1 VSAPVP
7 QVGALR
13 AAVLSV
19 GSELL
24 LGDLTDTNATW
35 VSARLRER
43 GVSVVHHLAARDV
56 VEELV
61 DALRFLAA
69 RADLVL
75 VGGGLGPT
83 SDDLTREALAV
94 LAGVELELREDMEE
108 EIRLRLAAVGRPLT
122 ATNRRQAFAPVGA
135 RVHPPVGTAPS
146 LAIDLAG
153 DVADDVAIDGGR
165 EGAARTVRVI
175 ALPGVP
181 WELHALWDAFV
192 VPQLVEL
199 GASGVTRTTV
209 VHVLGRGESDV
220 AALVEPLLEAHP
232 DVTLSFLAKKH
243 EIQVRLTGTGRDD
256 ADARTRTLPA
266 LADVLAALGADAVG
280 VDEDDLETTVV
291 RLLARRGERVATAES
306 ATAGAIAARLG
317 AVPGASEVLLGA
329 LVTYDASAKVAL
341 AGLDGDEL
349 ARVGT
354 VSAATTEA
362 LARAARVRTGADWGI
377 GVTGVAG
384 PTSVDGLPVGTAF
397 WALAGPDGG
406 CEVHDRVI
414 TGDRATVVTR
424 LGSAALDL
432 LRRRLAG

>member
-1 VSAPVP
+1 MSAPVP

-35 VSARLRER
+35 VSSRLRER

-56 VEELV
+56 VVELV

-69 RADLVL
+69 RVDLIV

-83 SDDLTREALAV
+83 SDDLTRDALAAV
-94 LAGVELELREDMEE
+94 TGAELELREDMEE

-122 ATNRRQAFAPVGA
+122 MTNRRQAFAPVGA

-146 LAIDLAG
+146 LAVDMT
-153 DVADDVAIDGGR
+153 VDGTVDGT
-165 EGAARTVRVI
+165 EDGSARRVRVI

-181 WELHALWDAFV
+181 WELHALWDTFV
-192 VPQLVEL
+192 VPQLIEL
-199 GASGVTRTTV
+199 GADGVTRTTV
-209 VHVLGRGESDV
+209 VHVIGRGESDV
-220 AALVEPLLEAHP
+220 AASVEPLLDAHP
-232 DVTLSFLAKKH
+232 EVTLSFLAKKH
-243 EIQVRLTGTGRDD
+243 EIQVRLTGSGRDD
-256 ADARTRTLPA
+256 ADARARTLPA
-266 LADVLAALGADAVG
+266 LTDVLAELGADVVG

-291 RLLARRGERVATAES
+291 RLLTGRGQRVATAES

-317 AVPGASEVLLGA
+317 AVPGASAVLLGG
-329 LVTYDASAKVAL
+329 LVAYDVSAKVSL
-341 AGLDGDEL
+341 AGIAADDL
-349 ARVGT
+349 ARAGT

-362 LARAARVRTGADWGI
+362 LARAARARTGADWGI
-377 GVTGVAG
+377 GVTAVAG
-384 PTSVDGLPVGTAF
+384 PSPVDGLPVGTAF

-406 CEVHDRVI
+406 CEVHERVI

>member
-1 VSAPVP
+1 MSAPVP

-35 VSARLRER
+35 VSTRLSER

-56 VEELV
+56 VAELV

-69 RADLVL
+69 RVDLIV

-83 SDDLTREALAV
+83 SDDLTRDALAAV
-94 LAGVELELREDMEE
+94 TGAELELREDMEE

-122 ATNRRQAFAPVGA
+122 MTNRRQAFAPVGA

-146 LAIDLAG
+146 LAVDIT
-153 DVADDVAIDGGR
+153 VDGGSR
-165 EGAARTVRVI
+165 DVRVI

-181 WELHALWDAFV
+181 WELHALWDTFV
-192 VPQLVEL
+192 VPQLIEL
-199 GASGVTRTTV
+199 GAGGVTRTTV
-209 VHVLGRGESDV
+209 VHVIGRGESDV
-220 AALVEPLLEAHP
+220 AASVEPLLDAHP
-232 DVTLSFLAKKH
+232 EVTLSFLAKKH
-243 EIQVRLTGTGRDD
+243 EIQVRLTGSGRDD
-256 ADARTRTLPA
+256 ADARARTLPA
-266 LADVLAALGADAVG
+266 LADVLAELGVDAVG

-291 RLLARRGERVATAES
+291 RLLTGRGQRVATAES
-306 ATAGAIAARLG
+306 ATAGAIAARIG
-317 AVPGASEVLLGA
+317 AVPGASAVLLGG
-329 LVTYDASAKVAL
+329 LVAYDVSAKVSL
-341 AGLDGDEL
+341 AGIDADEL
-349 ARVGT
+349 ARAGT

-362 LARAARVRTGADWGI
+362 LARAARTRTGADWGI
-377 GVTGVAG
+377 GVTAVAG
-384 PTSVDGLPVGTAF
+384 PSAVDDLPVGTAF

-406 CEVHDRVI
+406 CEVHERLI

>member
-43 GVSVVHHLAARDV
+43 GVSVVHHLAVRDV
-56 VEELV
+56 VVELV
-61 DALRFLAA
+61 DALRFLAE
-69 RADLVL
+69 RVDLIV

-83 SDDLTREALAV
+83 SDDLTRDALAAV
-94 LAGVELELREDMEE
+94 TGAELELREDMEE

-122 ATNRRQAFAPVGA
+122 RTNRRQAFAPVGA

-146 LAIDLAG
+146 LAVDLT
-153 DVADDVAIDGGR
+153 VDGTVGG
-165 EGAARTVRVI
+165 GARSVRVI

-181 WELHALWDAFV
+181 WELHALWDTFV
-192 VPQLVEL
+192 VPQLIEL
-199 GASGVTRTTV
+199 GATGVTRTTV
-209 VHVLGRGESDV
+209 VHVIGRGESDV
-220 AALVEPLLEAHP
+220 AASVEPLLDAHP
-232 DVTLSFLAKKH
+232 EVTLSFLAKKH
-243 EIQVRLTGTGRDD
+243 EIQVRLTGSGRDD
-256 ADARTRTLPA
+256 ADARARTLPA
-266 LADVLAALGADAVG
+266 LADVLAELGADVVG
-280 VDEDDLETTVV
+280 VDQDDLETTVV
-291 RLLARRGERVATAES
+291 RLLTGRGQRVATAES

-317 AVPGASEVLLGA
+317 AVPGASAVLLGG
-329 LVTYDASAKVAL
+329 LVAYDVSAKVSL
-341 AGLDGDEL
+341 AGIDADDLVR
-349 ARVGT
+349 AGT

-362 LARAARVRTGADWGI
+362 LARAARTRTGADWGI
-377 GVTGVAG
+377 GVTAVAG
-384 PTSVDGLPVGTAF
+384 PSPVDDLPVGTAF

-406 CEVHDRVI
+406 CEVHERMI